1 MRQFAG
7 LGLIVVGGA
16 LAVVMLMRGIGR
28 FLVFLVVDQPQIG
41 GGFLLS
47 TLITTLLGLYI
58 AWQLGKKGL
67 QLSRSVSSDSP
78 DQSTGQSPP
87 VNESHDRD

>member
-67 QLSRSVSSDSP
+67 QLSRSSGSDSSD
-78 DQSTGQSPP
+78 QSSRQARP
-87 VNESHDRD
+87 ESESVDRD

>member
-67 QLSRSVSSDSP
+67 QLSRTAGSDSP
-78 DQSTGQSPP
+78 DQATGQSPP